1 MINYGIV
8 RSTEMP
14 QETEITSNYVFVA
27 SNIQPYELLS
37 EDKIISGYEY
47 NYIAYTKNEYIQLII
62 TENAKTV
69 NGLEEELNALKIL
82 LGVE

>member
-1 MINYGIV
+1 MVNYGKV

-37 EDKIISGYEY
+37 EDKTISGYEY
-47 NYIAYTKNEYIQLII
+47 NYIAYTKDEYIQLIVS
-62 TENAKTV
+62 ENAKTISE
-69 NGLEEELNALKIL
+69 LEDELSAVKIL

>member
-1 MINYGIV
+1 MVNYGKV

-37 EDKIISGYEY
+37 EDKIINGYEY
-47 NYIAYTKNEYIQLII
+47 NYIAYTKDEYIQLIVS
-62 TENAKTV
+62 ENAKTISE
-69 NGLEEELNALKIL
+69 LEDELSAVKIL